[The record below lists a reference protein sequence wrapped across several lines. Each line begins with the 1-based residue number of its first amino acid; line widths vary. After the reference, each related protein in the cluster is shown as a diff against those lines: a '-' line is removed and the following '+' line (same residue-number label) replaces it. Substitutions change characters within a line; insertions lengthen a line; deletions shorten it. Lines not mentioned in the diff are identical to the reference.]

1 LNDKRQRGRPASA
14 DLRQRLFD
22 AASGLIE
29 ETGSLQAVSVDAICQ
44 AAGASK
50 ASFYRRWPDRNA
62 FLLEMITSLRM
73 PPLPDGFSPSLRS
86 DLVDILE
93 NMFGTDI
100 RRTRIVHSAL
110 VAESRSNPEL
120 IDAYFRQVVI
130 PRRTALFDRLRL
142 GVSEGTL
149 PAETDIDML
158 AEILTAPVLKLLLL
172 SDPGLP
178 VPDDFVE
185 RLVDQSLRASS
196 TKLQS

>member
-172 SDPGLP
+172 SDHDHP
-178 VPDDFVE
+178 VPERFVE